1 MRKKIVI
8 FGAGGTLGLYLVDHL
23 SHLLSADEWEVIA
36 SGRSDIAFFNR
47 YAPLVRYVQADIT
60 DEKSFAAL
68 PQQDVYA
75 VAHFAG
81 ALPAYMEGY
90 DPRRYVDA
98 NVMGTLNVLEYAR
111 TAGADRVLY
120 TQTISDYTGY
130 FGEMI
135 ELADDMPR
143 KPAMTGDHAVY
154 AITKIA
160 AEELCWH
167 YRAAYGI
174 GFFAFRLPN
183 IYCFMHDS
191 KTLYLDGKPAVSSYR
206 LMIDKARAG
215 EPLEIW
221 GDPAKGMDLIYVKD
235 FCQMIEKTLFA
246 PKEASGTY
254 NVGTG
259 VLTSLEDQVHNIV
272 DVFCEP
278 DAVSNISYRPEKHDC
293 VNYYMNVDKARTKL
307 GYEPVYTPVKMLEDY
322 KAEMEADRFA
332 DFFTE
337 RYEGR

>member
-1 MRKKIVI
+1 MR
-8 FGAGGTLGLYLVDHL
+8 
-23 SHLLSADEWEVIA
+23 
-36 SGRSDIAFFNR
+36 
-47 YAPLVRYVQADIT
+47 PLVRYVQADIT

-75 VAHFAG
+75 VVHFAG

-167 YRAAYGI
+167 YRAAYGM

-191 KTLYLDGKPAVSSYR
+191 KTLYHDGKPRRKLLSPDDRQGAGWRAV
-206 LMIDKARAG
+206 
-215 EPLEIW
+215 
-221 GDPAKGMDLIYVKD
+221 GDLGRSHQGHGPHLREGFL
-235 FCQMIEKTLFA
+235 
-246 PKEASGTY
+246 
-254 NVGTG
+254 
-259 VLTSLEDQVHNIV
+259 
-272 DVFCEP
+272 P
-278 DAVSNISYRPEKHDC
+278 D
-293 VNYYMNVDKARTKL
+293 
-307 GYEPVYTPVKMLEDY
+307 
-322 KAEMEADRFA
+322 DR
-332 DFFTE
+332 E
-337 RYEGR
+337 SPIRS

>member
-23 SHLLSADEWEVIA
+23 SRLLSADEWEVIA
-36 SGRSDIAFFNR
+36 SGRSDIAFFDR

-75 VAHFAG
+75 VVHFAG

-135 ELADDMPR
+135 ELADDMP
-143 KPAMTGDHAVY
+143 AG
-154 AITKIA
+154 
-160 AEELCWH
+160 
-167 YRAAYGI
+167 
-174 GFFAFRLPN
+174 
-183 IYCFMHDS
+183 
-191 KTLYLDGKPAVSSYR
+191 
-206 LMIDKARAG
+206 AR
-215 EPLEIW
+215 P
-221 GDPAKGMDLIYVKD
+221 
-235 FCQMIEKTLFA
+235 
-246 PKEASGTY
+246 
-254 NVGTG
+254 
-259 VLTSLEDQVHNIV
+259 
-272 DVFCEP
+272 
-278 DAVSNISYRPEKHDC
+278 
-293 VNYYMNVDKARTKL
+293 
-307 GYEPVYTPVKMLEDY
+307 
-322 KAEMEADRFA
+322 
-332 DFFTE
+332 
-337 RYEGR
+337 

>member
-23 SHLLSADEWEVIA
+23 SRLLSADEWEVIA
-36 SGRSDIAFFNR
+36 SGRSDIAFFDR

-75 VAHFAG
+75 VVHFAG

-135 ELADDMPR
+135 ERRSPLR
-143 KPAMTGDHAVY
+143 SFVGT
-154 AITKIA
+154 T
-160 AEELCWH
+160 
-167 YRAAYGI
+167 
-174 GFFAFRLPN
+174 
-183 IYCFMHDS
+183 
-191 KTLYLDGKPAVSSYR
+191 
-206 LMIDKARAG
+206 
-215 EPLEIW
+215 EPLTAW
-221 GDPAKGMDLIYVKD
+221 
-235 FCQMIEKTLFA
+235 
-246 PKEASGTY
+246 ASSPSAY
-254 NVGTG
+254 R
-259 VLTSLEDQVHNIV
+259 
-272 DVFCEP
+272 
-278 DAVSNISYRPEKHDC
+278 ISTASCTTARPS
-293 VNYYMNVDKARTKL
+293 T
-307 GYEPVYTPVKMLEDY
+307 T
-322 KAEMEADRFA
+322 
-332 DFFTE
+332 TE
-337 RYEGR
+337 SPP